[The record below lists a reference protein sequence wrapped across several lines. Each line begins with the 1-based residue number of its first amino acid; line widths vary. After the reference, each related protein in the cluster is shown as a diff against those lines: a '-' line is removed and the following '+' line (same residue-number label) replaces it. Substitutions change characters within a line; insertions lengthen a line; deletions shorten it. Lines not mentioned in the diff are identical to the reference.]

1 MASGLILAS
10 KGFNRIVG
18 HKYLP
23 ELIKAL
29 ESKFDNDRRGGNQSN
44 EEAA

>member
-18 HKYLP
+18 HKHLP
-23 ELIKAL
+23 ELVAAL
-29 ESKFDNDRRGGNQSN
+29 ERKFASDKRGKNQSH
-44 EEAA
+44 EDAA